1 MVSVF
6 RLEMIKKIHTGYY
19 SSHTLH
25 DAETKYLK
33 VEKVVCALISAFRK
47 LKPYFQAYQVIV
59 LSDHPLRQI
68 LHKLEM
74 FGCLVKWAIKLGK
87 FGLHYRPQSVIKGQT
102 LIDFIVEYS
111 FEGSRNTSKSPHLIT
126 TSSTTLDALIE

>member
-1 MVSVF
+1 LV
-6 RLEMIKKIHTGYY
+6 RDDKKIRHVYY

-33 VEKVVCALISAFRK
+33 VEKVVFALISASRK
-47 LKPYFQAYQVIV
+47 LKSYFQAYQVIV
-59 LSDHPLRQI
+59 LSYQPLRQI

-74 FGCLVKWAIKLGK
+74 FGCLVKWAIKLGE
-87 FGLHYRPQSVIKGQT
+87 FGLQYSPQPVIKGQT
-102 LIDFIVEYS
+102 LIDFIVECY
-111 FEGSRNTSKSPHLIT
+111 FEGSMNISKSPHLIT

>member
-1 MVSVF
+1 LV
-6 RLEMIKKIHTGYY
+6 RDDKKIRHVYY

-33 VEKVVCALISAFRK
+33 VEKVVFALISASRK
-47 LKPYFQAYQVIV
+47 LKSYFQAYQVIV
-59 LSDHPLRQI
+59 LSYQPLRQI

-74 FGCLVKWAIKLGK
+74 FGCLVKWAIKLGD
-87 FGLHYRPQSVIKGQT
+87 FGLQYSPSVIKGQT
-102 LIDFIVEYS
+102 LIDFIVECS
-111 FEGSRNTSKSPHLIT
+111 FEGSMNTSKSPHLIT